1 MEINLNIHEK
11 QNIKEVMSDSISK
24 YNELVEEGIID
35 PNIKT
40 EDIREQ
46 KIFDLLAEAAKAGK
60 AEEVELRA
68 NEIMKEFGSTSLLL
82 GLQIACDEI
91 L

>member
-1 MEINLNIHEK
+1 MEINLNIREK
-11 QNIKEVMSDSISK
+11 QNIKEVMSDTISK

>member
-1 MEINLNIHEK
+1 
-11 QNIKEVMSDSISK
+11 MSDSISK

>member
-1 MEINLNIHEK
+1 MEINLNIREK